1 MSKFLQ
7 RSHKSIA
14 TALFINVT
22 GIKVIYLFMTFLF
35 FVYSGCSTSA
45 PKNAILQKNT
55 EEIAILQK
63 TIVEQ
68 QQLLQN
74 LQALTTAQMER
85 NSELEQAMPPR
96 DLLESLQ
103 NGFVELRKKTTL
115 LEKQV
120 SALQKRVAKS
130 TKKEKTT
137 TVSETPEV
145 EFPKD
150 QKQLL
155 QGLISLQ
162 AGNPDQAVEHLQEIL
177 KQKKPTQLKA
187 EILLAVAHSFLA
199 QGHAKQAASHYGT
212 FLREYPK
219 SRNIPQALYFLG
231 EAMGKLGQQKKQK
244 VLWKE
249 LTTKYPKSPFAT
261 RAK

>member
-1 MSKFLQ
+1 MSKYLQ
-7 RSHKSIA
+7 RSNKNIAKSPFMKMTGTKIIHLVLPVL
-14 TALFINVT
+14 LFV
-22 GIKVIYLFMTFLF
+22 F
-35 FVYSGCSTSA
+35 SGCSTSA
-45 PKNAILQKNT
+45 PKKTITQKNSA
-55 EEIAILQK
+55 EISALQK

-68 QQLLQN
+68 QELLQN
-74 LQALTTAQMER
+74 LQALTADQIQR
-85 NSELEQAMPPR
+85 NSELEQAIPPR

-103 NGFVELRKKTTL
+103 NGFVELRKKITV

-120 SALQKRVAKS
+120 SSLQKSTTESAK
-130 TKKEKTT
+130 KKKDPEP
-137 TVSETPEV
+137 PEV
-145 EFPKD
+145 EFPRD

-162 AGNPDQAVEHLQEIL
+162 AGNPDQAVEHLEKIL
-177 KQKKPTQLKA
+177 KQKKATLLKG

-199 QGHAKQAASHYGT
+199 QGHARQAASHYGT

-219 SRNIPQALYFLG
+219 SRHIAQALYFLG
-231 EAMGKLGQQKKQK
+231 DAMGKLGQQKKQK

-249 LTTKYPKSPFAT
+249 LTTKYPKSPFAK

>member
-1 MSKFLQ
+1 MKMTGTKIIHLVLPVL
-7 RSHKSIA
+7 
-14 TALFINVT
+14 LFV
-22 GIKVIYLFMTFLF
+22 F
-35 FVYSGCSTSA
+35 SGCSTSA
-45 PKNAILQKNT
+45 PKKTILQKNT
-55 EEIAILQK
+55 AEISALQK

-68 QQLLQN
+68 QELLQN
-74 LQALTTAQMER
+74 LQALTADQIQR
-85 NSELEQAMPPR
+85 NSELEQAIPPR

-103 NGFVELRKKTTL
+103 NGFVELRKKITV

-120 SALQKRVAKS
+120 SSLQKSTTESAK
-130 TKKEKTT
+130 KKKDPEP
-137 TVSETPEV
+137 PEV
-145 EFPKD
+145 EFPRD

-162 AGNPDQAVEHLQEIL
+162 AGNPDQAVEHLEKIL
-177 KQKKPTQLKA
+177 KQKKATLLKG

-199 QGHAKQAASHYGT
+199 QGHARQAASHYGT

-219 SRNIPQALYFLG
+219 SRHIAQALYFLG
-231 EAMGKLGQQKKQK
+231 DAMGKLGQQKKQK

-249 LTTKYPKSPFAT
+249 LTTKYPKSPFAK